1 VDDPRIYLVLDN
13 CFAIKR
19 WIRPAHWLKVCR
31 DAGFLYVQAS
41 TDNEIDPLFSPNDYM
56 DDWFEELKEA
66 EKSTGAKVINFYT
79 GYQTYRTAG
88 LAHYDKRVRQKLVE
102 DWFKP
107 LIKRIAL
114 SGAAGLGFSMF
125 AFSEDVLRDQAAYK
139 ERMETVV
146 RLLAELADFAFE
158 NGRIDI
164 SVEQMYAPHQPPWT
178 IDGTYKLLEDVYAIS
193 KNPFYIT
200 LDVGHAV
207 GQCRF
212 LKPETEMGETVDG
225 SAKSK
230 KQAGEAPDKLTL
242 YPYMFSEEKD
252 CNPYNWLKELA
263 CFSPIIHLQQTDGI
277 ISSHKAFSPDNN
289 KDGIIKPAKVLKAIK
304 SSYEKDHKAGL
315 PAKSGNIYL
324 SFEIFA
330 SNVEKNNEIIK
341 KLKQSLKYWR
351 EHIPE
356 DGLPLSQLV

>member
-1 VDDPRIYLVLDN
+1 MVEPKIYLVLDN

-19 WIRPAHWLKVCR
+19 WVRPAHWLEISR
-31 DAGFLYVQAS
+31 DLGFKFVQAS

-56 DDWFEELKEA
+56 DDWFEEMRAA

-79 GYQTYRTAG
+79 GYQTYRTVG
-88 LAHYDKRVRQKLVE
+88 LAHYDKRVRQKLLE
-102 DWFKP
+102 GWFKP
-107 LIKRIAL
+107 LIKRIAAI
-114 SGAAGLGFSMF
+114 GAAGLGFSMF
-125 AFSEDVLRDQAAYK
+125 AFSEDVLRNPIAYK
-139 ERMETVV
+139 EKMETVV
-146 RLLAELADFAFE
+146 KLLAELSDFAFD
-158 NGRIDI
+158 NGKIDI

-178 IDGTYKLLEDVYAIS
+178 IDGAYKLLEDVYAIS

-212 LKPETEMGETVDG
+212 LKPDF
-225 SAKSK
+225 SK
-230 KQAGEAPDKLTL
+230 TKVNSEKQTYCASEDIAL
-242 YPYMFSEEKD
+242 YPYLFSEQKD

-277 ISSHKAFSPDNN
+277 SSSHKAFSPENN
-289 KDGIIKPAKVLKAIK
+289 KDGIIKPAQVLKAIK

-315 PAKSGNIYL
+315 PAKSDNIYL

-330 SNVEKNNEIIK
+330 SNIEKNNEIID

-351 EHIPE
+351 KYIPE
-356 DGLPLSQLV
+356 DGMPLSQLL